1 MDVLVPNRT
10 RPWTPLG
17 LWMCWSQIAPDHGR
31 HSVLAMDVL
40 VPNRTRPWTSLGFG
54 HGCAGPKSHKT
65 MDVITFPK
73 ALSLLSHENTDRR
86 EVFGDEHDGMP

>member
-1 MDVLVPNRT
+1 MDAIRFMDVLVSNRT
-10 RPWTPLG
+10 RPWTSFG
-17 LWMCWSQIAPDHGR
+17 FGHGC
-31 HSVLAMDVL
+31 
-40 VPNRTRPWTSLGFG
+40 TRPWTSLGFG